1 MATLQNLPDATTF
14 LPASGGAASPVA
26 IRSVLYAVFKHRRL
40 VLGILAVVFIGSALA
55 AFLRPRT
62 WLASTKVLVKLGET
76 VQLAPA
82 EAPSRSVNLPL
93 NQDVVKTEADIIKSQ
108 AVIAEAVRRL
118 GIQPEPGTDMDELL
132 AAMQLA
138 TTVTQ
143 NPGGNI
149 LQINFLGRDPK
160 RAARN
165 ANAITDV
172 YIEHHN
178 KVYGKSGMSDFYNDQ
193 LNGLEGQ
200 MSAAERRLKQ
210 FLAKHNI
217 VDAETEIK
225 LLAAD
230 EIEQEKGLQA
240 HLAKISAL
248 RKKMATIQ
256 SQLDKTPEQLA
267 WGEEYTT
274 NPTALTYKNR
284 LADLEVSRASVA
296 QRYLPDD
303 RHVKDFDNQITG
315 IKNRLKTE
323 HDQLL
328 SKQTMRT
335 SLLNMDLKRGV
346 FSMQALL
353 SDAEA
358 RKPDLW
364 RRFKGTKKRLKV
376 LRQLSFQVTN
386 LQDEAARKKYAYELY
401 WKKHEEAR
409 ATEAM
414 SAQSMVSVSV
424 VDRAVPPIDPQ
435 NPPWIPLVLG
445 LFAGL
450 VLGTATAVA
459 VEFLNRRLRFEQ
471 EVEHY
476 LELPVLAVIPDL
488 DHVPN
493 LARG

>member
-1 MATLQNLPDATTF
+1 VATLQNLPDATTF
-14 LPASGGAASPVA
+14 LPASGASTSPVA

-40 VLGILAVVFIGSALA
+40 VLGILAVVFLGSALA

-62 WLASTKVLVKLGET
+62 WLASSKVLVKLGET

-108 AVIAEAVRRL
+108 VVIAEVVRRL

-132 AAMQLA
+132 QAMQLA

-149 LQINFLGRDPK
+149 LQINFLGRDPN

-178 KVYGKSGMSDFYNDQ
+178 KVYGKSGMSDFYNEQ
-193 LNGLEGQ
+193 LQALDGQ
-200 MSAAERRLKQ
+200 MNDAERRLKQ
-210 FLAKHNI
+210 FLAKHDI
-217 VDAETEIK
+217 VDAETQIK

-248 RKKMATIQ
+248 RKKAETVRA
-256 SQLDKTPEQLA
+256 QLAKTPEQIA
-267 WGEEYTT
+267 WGQEYTT
-274 NPTALTYKNR
+274 NPTMLTYKNR
-284 LADLEVSRASVA
+284 LADLQLSRASVA
-296 QRYLPDD
+296 QRYLATD
-303 RHVKDFDNQITG
+303 RHVQDFDNQIADVKARMRG
-315 IKNRLKTE
+315 EEEK
-323 HDQLL
+323 LL

-346 FSMQALL
+346 FSMEALL
-353 SDAEA
+353 ADAEA

-364 RRFKGTKKRLKV
+364 RRLKTTQKRLKT
-376 LRQLSFQVTN
+376 LRQLSFQVAN
-386 LQDEAARKKYAYELY
+386 LQEEADRKKYAYQLY

-414 SAQSMVSVSV
+414 SSQSMVSVSV

-435 NPPWIPLVLG
+435 NPPWIPLALG

-450 VLGTATAVA
+450 VLGAATAVA

-493 LARG
+493 FARG